1 MASQLSI
8 ICTKCNEPK
17 GTTKV
22 RYDKL
27 AKEGKIENYVCKSCK
42 GKTKVK
48 NTSNKGQTIE
58 CTKCGQHKAT
68 TPVRYQRLLEE
79 GRIENYICR
88 DCKPKVTK
96 PSKKNIKKHN
106 KFDTTIEPT
115 LGLSDWMK
123 SYVPSRTLR
132 PPLTKE
138 DYFTINTCFRPDIWA
153 ENKKRNNNEGACNG
167 CPMIEY
173 CGCLTKSW
181 SKRIEKKESL
191 DRPKKK

>member
-1 MASQLSI
+1 MASQNVI
-8 ICTKCNEPK
+8 ICSQCNESK

-42 GKTKVK
+42 GSTKSK

-68 TPVRYQRLLEE
+68 TPVRYQRLLKE

-88 DCKPKVTK
+88 DCK
-96 PSKKNIKKHN
+96 SKKSSKKTIKGIIVKHSIQ
-106 KFDTTIEPT
+106 DTKTPTTQLSPWLQNWKPREPR
-115 LGLSDWMK
+115 G
-123 SYVPSRTLR
+123 
-132 PPLTKE
+132 PLTKE
-138 DYFTINTCFRPDIWA
+138 EYSSVDICYRPDIWA
-153 ENKKRNNNEGACNG
+153 SNKKRNNDSGSCNG
-167 CPMIEY
+167 CPMFEY

-181 SKRIEKKESL
+181 SKKIEKMESL
-191 DRPKKK
+191 VSRAG

>member
-8 ICTKCNEPK
+8 ICTKCNESK

-42 GKTKVK
+42 GSTKSK

-68 TPVRYQRLLEE
+68 TPVRYQRLLKE

-88 DCKPKVTK
+88 DCKPKKNTSITK
-96 PSKKNIKKHN
+96 VKVSLDNGEV
-106 KFDTTIEPT
+106 IENPT
-115 LGLSDWMK
+115 LTLSPWMQNWK
-123 SYVPSRTLR
+123 PASPRQPYTNLE
-132 PPLTKE
+132 LGA
-138 DYFTINTCFRPDIWA
+138 IGTCFRPDIWA
-153 ENKKRNNNEGACNG
+153 ENKKLNRGAGACNG
-167 CPMIEY
+167 CPLY
-173 CGCLTKSW
+173 DTCGCNTKTLST
-181 SKRIEKKESL
+181 RLEKL
-191 DRPKKK
+191 ARPKKS

>member
-1 MASQLSI
+1 MASQLTI
-8 ICTKCNEPK
+8 ICTKCKELK

-42 GKTKVK
+42 GSTKSK

-68 TPVRYQRLLEE
+68 TPVRYQRLLKE

-96 PSKKNIKKHN
+96 PSQKIIKKQN
-106 KFDTTIEPT
+106 EFNTTIEPT

-123 SYVPSRTLR
+123 SYVPSKTLR
-132 PPLTKE
+132 APLTKE
-138 DYFTINTCFRPDIWA
+138 ELGAIGTCFRPDIWS
-153 ENKKRNNNEGACNG
+153 ENKRYNRNEGACNG
-167 CPMIEY
+167 CPLY
-173 CGCLTKSW
+173 DTCGCNTKTLST
-181 SKRIEKKESL
+181 RLEKL
-191 DRPKKK
+191 ARPKKK